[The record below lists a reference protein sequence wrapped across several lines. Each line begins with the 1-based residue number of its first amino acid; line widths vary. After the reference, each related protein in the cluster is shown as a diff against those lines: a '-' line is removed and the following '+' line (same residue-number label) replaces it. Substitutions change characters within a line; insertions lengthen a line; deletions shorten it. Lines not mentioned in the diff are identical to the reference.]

1 MRARFVHPAAPG
13 RGRPKNVTILFA
25 ALMVA
30 WLAGCSDQADGGS
43 RRDDDHVIPAEGEL
57 RVSQRPN
64 LQWKRYA
71 AFEADLA
78 RALALPKDELCQEL
92 GRASCIQEAHL
103 MPLGGHDPFA
113 TGLLRPAD
121 DPLATTPAVVD
132 RVLLSACSKRATLD
146 EEAGT
151 DGAEVFERLDLS
163 ADTPPPDDARVQETV
178 TDLYRRLL
186 ARDPNEEERR
196 LVASLARDEDDNP
209 VAAADFAALACFSI
223 GTTTEFLFF

>member
-1 MRARFVHPAAPG
+1 MRARSV
-13 RGRPKNVTILFA
+13 FA
-25 ALMVA
+25 AMVLV
-30 WLAGCSDQADGGS
+30 WLAGCSNEDADGGS
-43 RRDDDHVIPAEGEL
+43 RRDDDHIIPAEGEL
-57 RVSQRPN
+57 RISQRPN

-78 RALALPKDELCQEL
+78 RALALPEDELCQEL

-113 TGLLRPAD
+113 TGLLRPAE

-146 EEAGT
+146 EEAGSE
-151 DGAEVFERLDLS
+151 GAEVFERLDLS
-163 ADTPPPDDARVQETV
+163 ADAPPPDDARVQGTV

-186 ARDPNEEERR
+186 ARDPNDEERR
-196 LVASLARDEDDNP
+196 LVASLARDDADQP
-209 VAAADFAALACFSI
+209 VAAAEFAALACFSI